1 MYNKARERCYGNADM
16 SVQNESA
23 VHRKVQSLFLLAA
36 NSACA
41 GLVPLSCF
49 SPQALPKCYG
59 LLIITQAF

>member
-41 GLVPLSCF
+41 GLVPIVMFF
-49 SPQALPKCYG
+49 SSGSA
-59 LLIITQAF
+59 